1 MAKSSIKSV
10 MRTSVKGVLE
20 IQEDG
25 AVYFV
30 TEDARYSFSDIYGKF
45 NGEEVD
51 VVVTLKEEEE

>member
-1 MAKSSIKSV
+1 MAKASIKST

-20 IQEDG
+20 ILEDG

-45 NGEEVD
+45 NNEEVD
-51 VVVTLKEEEE
+51 CVLTLKEEDE